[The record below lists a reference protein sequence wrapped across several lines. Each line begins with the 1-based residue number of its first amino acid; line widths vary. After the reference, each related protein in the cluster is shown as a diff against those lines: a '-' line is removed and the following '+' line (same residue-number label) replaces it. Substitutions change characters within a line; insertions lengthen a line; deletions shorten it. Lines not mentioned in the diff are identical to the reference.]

1 MTYLLDTCVISELV
15 ARKPDLNVVQWIDD
29 VQEDE
34 LCLSV
39 ITIGEIKRGIEKLDD
54 SKRKRDLAAWLED
67 DLLARFGDRILPI
80 DVPVMLVW
88 GQLGSDMEMQG
99 RPMPAIDSLIA
110 ATCLEAG
117 LSLVTRNVSDF
128 AHSGIEVI
136 NPWGNYQQ
144 SQ

>member
-15 ARKPDLNVVQWIDD
+15 ARQPNHDVVQWIDG

-39 ITIGEIKRGIEKLDD
+39 ITVGEIKRGIEKLAD
-54 SKRKRDLAAWLED
+54 SQRKHDLAAWLED

-88 GQLGSDMEMQG
+88 GQLGSDMEKRG
-99 RPMPAIDSLIA
+99 KPMPAIDSLIA

-128 AHSGIEVI
+128 AHSGVKVI
-136 NPWGNYQQ
+136 NPWANG
-144 SQ
+144 